1 MPGATFLSGDR
12 VTLATVEADD
22 VEFLRDGVNDPQ
34 IRVPAGQVLPSNE
47 HQERKWFE
55 EASTSE
61 DVVQLLVVVD
71 GDEANDGDA
80 DSDAGTS
87 EASDDRRAGVVE
99 LDPIDRE
106 TGTADVAYWL
116 RPEFRRN
123 GYARE
128 ALELVVDYA
137 FSQLRLHRV
146 NAAVYDFNERS
157 MRLLE
162 SVGFTA
168 EGVQREN
175 AFVDGAY
182 RDTHY
187 FGMLEGEWERERES

>member
-1 MPGATFLSGDR
+1 MTGATFLSGDR
-12 VTLATVEADD
+12 ITLTTVEAED
-22 VEFLRDGVNDPQ
+22 VEFLRDGVNDPSV
-34 IRVPAGQVLPSNE
+34 RVPAGQVLPSNE
-47 HQERKWFE
+47 RQEREWLE
-55 EASTSE
+55 AASTSD

-71 GDEANDGDA
+71 GEADERGAESS
-80 DSDAGTS
+80 SDT
-87 EASDDRRAGVVE
+87 RAGVVE

-157 MRLLE
+157 MELLE
-162 SVGFTA
+162 AVGFTA

-187 FGMLEGEWERERES
+187 FGVLEDEWEREREN

>member
-1 MPGATFLSGDR
+1 MAGATFLSGDR
-12 VTLATVEADD
+12 VTLTTVEAED
-22 VEFLRDGVNDPQ
+22 VEFLRDGVNDPRV
-34 IRVPAGQVLPSNE
+34 RVPAGQVLPSNE
-47 HQERKWFE
+47 RQEREWFE
-55 EASTSE
+55 AASTSD

-71 GDEANDGDA
+71 GEADERSAES
-80 DSDAGTS
+80 SDT
-87 EASDDRRAGVVE
+87 RAGVVE

-157 MRLLE
+157 MELLE
-162 SVGFTA
+162 AVGFTA
-168 EGVQREN
+168 EGVQRES

-187 FGMLEGEWERERES
+187 FGVLEDEWES